1 MPERRLAEMLPRR
14 QNEVPDNR
22 SGTSSR
28 KSNHLGIRLGRASL
42 SRLVVFFVLA
52 LAASLFLLILL
63 TGLAL
68 LALTGLAALLAGPTG
83 LSTLLSRLTTLTTL
97 LSVFLH
103 IGCHEIVLL

>member
-68 LALTGLAALLAGPTG
+68 LALTGLAALLAG
-83 LSTLLSRLTTLTTL
+83 LATLLSRLTTLTTL

-103 IGCHEIVLL
+103 IVCHEIVLL